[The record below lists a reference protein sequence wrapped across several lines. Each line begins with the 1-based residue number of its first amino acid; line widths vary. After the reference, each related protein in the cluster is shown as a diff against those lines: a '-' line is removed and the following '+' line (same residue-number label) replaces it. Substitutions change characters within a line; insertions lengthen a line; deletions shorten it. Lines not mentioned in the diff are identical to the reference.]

1 MNYYDMNTQEVLSQ
15 LDTSMNGLTDGEA
28 ESRLSRYGKNEIT
41 EQKKKGVA
49 VLFIGED
56 LDVLL
61 ELSDKIMVLCHGKN
75 MGIVH
80 ADKTTKEELGLM
92 MTGSL
97 DLTEEKKEKNFG
109 IAKDSNLTEE
119 QWEKVK
125 EEEAAENE

>member
-1 MNYYDMNTQEVLSQ
+1 
-15 LDTSMNGLTDGEA
+15 
-28 ESRLSRYGKNEIT
+28 
-41 EQKKKGVA
+41 
-49 VLFIGED
+49 
-56 LDVLL
+56 
-61 ELSDKIMVLCHGKN
+61 MVLCHGKN

>member
-1 MNYYDMNTQEVLSQ
+1 
-15 LDTSMNGLTDGEA
+15 
-28 ESRLSRYGKNEIT
+28 
-41 EQKKKGVA
+41 
-49 VLFIGED
+49 
-56 LDVLL
+56 
-61 ELSDKIMVLCHGKN
+61 
-75 MGIVH
+75 
-80 ADKTTKEELGLM
+80 M